1 MLSYY
6 NVIAIIK
13 VWTKRSYL
21 NYYLQ
26 YIVHASADNQ
36 SLKWSESKVKK
47 THVGR
52 SDGDIL

>member
-13 VWTKRSYL
+13 VWTKRLYL